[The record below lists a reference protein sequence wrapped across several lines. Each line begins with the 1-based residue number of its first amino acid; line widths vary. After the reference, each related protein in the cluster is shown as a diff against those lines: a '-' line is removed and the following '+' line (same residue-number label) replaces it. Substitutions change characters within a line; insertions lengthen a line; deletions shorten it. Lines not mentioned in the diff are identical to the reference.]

1 MSQIWDTSGI
11 YHSHLVYYQNENP
24 EGLVCQVLVAAMD
37 SKYGGEGE
45 RVARIRP
52 YGYPESDG
60 KDGGHWLKLE
70 DGSSVEE
77 ELSSAPLKTWI
88 ILQAEGRGES
98 ATLKWQEHEA
108 NGEITGNGVATTP
121 VTVEE
126 KTITIVPD
134 PVMEPASTTEPFLNS
149 LLQAH
154 SIVQQYKEITGE
166 DLSENVRTLAT
177 NLRGHKSNW

>member
-11 YHSHLVYYQNENP
+11 YHSHLVYYQNTNP
-24 EGLVCQVLVAAMD
+24 EGLVCQVIVAPMD
-37 SKYGGEGE
+37 SKYGDKGE

-70 DGSSVEE
+70 DGSSAEE
-77 ELSSAPLKTWI
+77 DLSSAPLKTWI

-98 ATLKWQEHEA
+98 ATLRWTEHDAQLMSNE
-108 NGEITGNGVATTP
+108 GNGVAATA

-126 KTITIVPD
+126 KTTTTAPNSA
-134 PVMEPASTTEPFLNS
+134 PASVTEPFLNS

-166 DLSENVRTLAT
+166 ELTENVRTLAT
-177 NLRGHKSNW
+177 NLRAGKSNW